1 MDAAIAKQPQ
11 LPDGTRVPLTGAT
24 EAQDM
29 IAAATLGPKQSHKEA
44 LEAAIREVNEENQSL
59 QAQYEGILPELREA
73 SAEIERCKALVE
85 KARAA
90 ASGAPLSL
98 CARRSPA
105 SARRS
110 FGAAHHRRQLSALVR
125 TLRTERDRL
134 RAISRR
140 QRLSSSLLRS
150 GRGQTPHHTHAR
162 RAAVGATAGC
172 CVVHGHREQQ
182 WGQKRR
188 HAAGGVCGAR
198 RASRRGTCGAPAGEH
213 RAFV

>member
-29 IAAATLGPKQSHKEA
+29 IAAATLGPKQAHKEA

-90 ASGAPLSL
+90 ASGAPF
-98 CARRSPA
+98 P
-105 SARRS
+105 
-110 FGAAHHRRQLSALVR
+110 
-125 TLRTERDRL
+125 L
-134 RAISRR
+134 RAPLA
-140 QRLSSSLLRS
+140 RLCPPPRS
-150 GRGQTPHHTHAR
+150 EPPTTT
-162 RAAVGATAGC
+162 AA
-172 CVVHGHREQQ
+172 
-182 WGQKRR
+182 
-188 HAAGGVCGAR
+188 
-198 RASRRGTCGAPAGEH
+198 S
-213 RAFV
+213 